1 MKITKAMF
9 VDLLMRSKVMVTD
22 TRAEYNRVEL
32 DRVVTTLIG
41 SWHSGKACIY
51 TPLKISADRIQL
63 IGKTRGDSEVIV
75 MYNSPQSR
83 RAYHLYASCNR
94 LILQQTTNYLD
105 GEVKSTLHR
114 YFILL

>member
-9 VDLLMRSKVMVTD
+9 VDLLMRSKVMFID
-22 TRAEYNRVEL
+22 TRTEYNRVGL
-32 DRVVTTLIG
+32 SYTVNNLLVSL
-41 SWHSGKACIY
+41 HNGKVRTY
-51 TPLKISADRIQL
+51 TPRKMPDGRIQL
-63 IGKTRGDSEVIV
+63 SGKSHGDTEVIF
-75 MYNSPQSR
+75 MDNSPQAQR
-83 RAYHLYASCNR
+83 VYHLYPCCSH

>member
-9 VDLLMRSKVMVTD
+9 VDLLMRSKVMVSE
-22 TRAEYNRVEL
+22 TRAEYSRVGLSYTVNTMLESL
-32 DRVVTTLIG
+32 N
-41 SWHSGKACIY
+41 SGKARTY
-51 TPLKISADRIQL
+51 TPRKMSKDYIHL
-63 IGKTRGDSEVIV
+63 IGKTQGDSEVIC
-75 MYNSPQSR
+75 MYDSPQSR
-83 RAYHLYASCNR
+83 RAYQIHSSCDR

>member
-22 TRAEYNRVEL
+22 TRAEYSRVRL
-32 DRVVTTLIG
+32 DYTVTNLIEPLHIG
-41 SWHSGKACIY
+41 TARTY
-51 TPLKISADRIQL
+51 TPRKMSNDCIHL
-63 IGKTRGDSEVIV
+63 IGKTQGDSEVIW
-75 MYNSPQSR
+75 MDDTPQSR
-83 RAYHLYASCNR
+83 RAYQLHSSCNR